1 VSANDPRELRLNGR
15 RLEYFVVICC
25 LEDFMQRL
33 NQVRPLSLLGSIAGV
48 AIVGAGVLCGTGAI
62 AQEAPTTPSTS
73 ATPAA
78 PAAVPSICAS
88 LNPNTPNSPVGRFC
102 PKLLQIPVFTVTNA
116 DGSPIVTSV
125 PLADGSSQE
134 IGGVF
139 LDPNDAQAFVTSL
152 QERQPELRDQ
162 VQVSVLTLAE
172 IYEADRDNHIAHED
186 PMEFAYVP
194 SRQQL
199 QQAADVFAAQNL
211 DMGDFTGVP
220 LFFATSRANGGYMTI
235 QQDDASVIPVF
246 FDKTSLDQLISDF
259 GSDDTFQDSVRYE
272 VLRLE
277 RVLQTMQVLETLEQ
291 LDRIVDGSED
301 IAIDKTLV
309 PNLPEMMLPEVLAI
323 LSQGESSPLAVSI
336 ATRLQ
341 EDREL
346 SGTTPIDRVE
356 ALLIGELDT
365 LVQSGTPSP
374 LWQSIREELDSGL
387 GNTLEQVVFF
397 PSPTSVQFIQNLL
410 NGTQD

>member
-1 VSANDPRELRLNGR
+1 
-15 RLEYFVVICC
+15 
-25 LEDFMQRL
+25 MQRIH
-33 NQVRPLSLLGSIAGV
+33 RISSSFCSIASAAILSLGLY
-48 AIVGAGVLCGTGAI
+48 GTGAI
-62 AQEAPTTPSTS
+62 AQEAPATPST
-73 ATPAA
+73 
-78 PAAVPSICAS
+78 VPSICAS
-88 LNPNTPNSPVGRFC
+88 QNPADPAASVSRFC

-152 QERQPELRDQ
+152 QERQPELLGQ

-172 IYEADRDNHIAHED
+172 IYEADRDNHIAHEN

-199 QQAADVFAAQNL
+199 QQAADVFAEQNL
-211 DMGDFTGVP
+211 DIERFDGVP

-235 QQDDASVIPVF
+235 EQDDASVIPVF
-246 FDKTSLDQLISDF
+246 FDKTSLDRLIENF
-259 GSDDTFQDSVRYE
+259 GDGEAFQNSVQYE

-277 RVLQTMQVLETLEQ
+277 RVLQTMQVLETIEQ
-291 LDRIVDGSED
+291 LDQIVAGTDET
-301 IAIDKTLV
+301 AIEATLI
-309 PNLPEMMLPEVLAI
+309 PNLPKMMVPEVLAI
-323 LSQGESSPLAVSI
+323 LSQGESNPLAASI
-336 ATRLQ
+336 AVRLQ
-341 EDREL
+341 DSEL
-346 SGTTPIDRVE
+346 SGNTPLDRVE
-356 ALLIGELDT
+356 SLLTQELDN
-365 LVQSGTPSP
+365 LIESGTPSP
-374 LWQSIREELDSGL
+374 VWQSIREELDTGL

-410 NGTQD
+410 NGTES

>member
-1 VSANDPRELRLNGR
+1 
-15 RLEYFVVICC
+15 
-25 LEDFMQRL
+25 MQRI
-33 NQVRPLSLLGSIAGV
+33 NRMSSILGTIASA
-48 AIVGAGVLCGTGAI
+48 AIVSLGLYATDAI
-62 AQEAPTTPSTS
+62 AQEAPNTTDGAST
-73 ATPAA
+73 
-78 PAAVPSICAS
+78 VPSICAS
-88 LNPNTPNSPVGRFC
+88 QNPDDPSSSVSRFC

-152 QERQPELRDQ
+152 QERQPELLGQ

-199 QQAADVFAAQNL
+199 QQAEEVFASQNL
-211 DMGDFTGVP
+211 EIERFDGVP

-235 QQDDASVIPVF
+235 EQDDESVIPVF
-246 FDKTSLDQLISDF
+246 FDKSSLDRLITNF
-259 GSDDTFQDSVRYE
+259 GDGDTFQNSVQYE

-291 LDRIVDGSED
+291 LDQIVAGTDQTLIED
-301 IAIDKTLV
+301 TLI
-309 PNLPEMMLPEVLAI
+309 PSLPQMMVPEVLAI
-323 LSQGESSPLAVSI
+323 LSQGESNPLAASI
-336 ATRLQ
+336 AMRLQ
-341 EDREL
+341 DREL
-346 SGTTPIDRVE
+346 SGNTPLDRVE
-356 ALLIGELDT
+356 SLLTLELDN
-365 LVQSGTPSP
+365 LIESGTPSP
-374 LWQSIREELDSGL
+374 VWQSIREELDTGL
-387 GNTLEQVVFF
+387 GDTLAQVVFF
-397 PSPTSVQFIQNLL
+397 PSPTSVQFIQDLL
-410 NGTQD
+410 NGVGS

>member
-1 VSANDPRELRLNGR
+1 
-15 RLEYFVVICC
+15 
-25 LEDFMQRL
+25 MQRL
-33 NQVRPLSLLGSIAGV
+33 NPVRPLSLLGSIASV
-48 AIVGAGVLCGTGAI
+48 TSAAIISTGLFGTCAI
-62 AQEAPTTPSTS
+62 AQEASATPSTS
-73 ATPAA
+73 P
-78 PAAVPSICAS
+78 PSICAS
-88 LNPNTPNSPVGRFC
+88 LNADTPDSPVGRFC

-199 QQAADVFAAQNL
+199 QQAADIFAAQNIE
-211 DMGDFTGVP
+211 MGDFTGVP
-220 LFFATSRANGGYMTI
+220 LFFATSRASGGYMTI
-235 QQDDASVIPVF
+235 EQDNASVIPVF
-246 FDKTSLDQLISDF
+246 FDKASLDRLIADF
-259 GSDDTFQDSVRYE
+259 GDGEDFQNSVRYE

-291 LDRIVDGSED
+291 LDRIVDGSD
-301 IAIDKTLV
+301 DLAVDDTLI
-309 PNLPEMMLPEVLAI
+309 PDLPKMMLPEVLAI

-341 EDREL
+341 EDGEL
-346 SGTTPIDRVE
+346 SGETPLERVE
-356 ALLIGELDT
+356 ALLTVELDALIT
-365 LVQSGTPSP
+365 SGTPSP
-374 LWQSIREELDSGL
+374 LWQSIREELDAGL
-387 GNTLEQVVFF
+387 GSTLEQVVFF
-397 PSPTSVQFIQNLL
+397 PSPSSVQFIQNLL
-410 NGTQD
+410 NGAQG